1 MSPSQPS
8 PPADRRHEVGLS
20 FDPAAGLLRIGHHER
35 TLAPGSSNRDVLVA
49 YVELTARNRGDRVA
63 NVVEVRHADV
73 EALAQALD
81 LDAAD
86 LGQEIEAVLG
96 ATRAEALKV
105 VTRLRESRVIGG
117 IAKAAT
123 SAAVAGML
131 VTGCSGATSEPARA
145 TTTTAAPTA
154 ATSAAPSASSTT
166 VTADQPVVDGPL
178 TVDEDGVGLIPP
190 ISVDADGTGLI
201 PPASVDAPGGS

>member
-8 PPADRRHEVGLS
+8 PPADRRHEVGLT
-20 FDPAAGLLRIGHHER
+20 FDPVAGLLCIGHHER

-73 EALAQALD
+73 EALALALD

-105 VTRLRESRVIGG
+105 VSRLRESRVIGG

-131 VTGCSGATSEPARA
+131 VAGCSSTTSEPARA
-145 TTTTAAPTA
+145 TTTTSARPTA
-154 ATSAAPSASSTT
+154 TQDP
-166 VTADQPVVDGPL
+166 VDEQPVVDGPL

-190 ISVDADGTGLI
+190 ISIDADGTGLI
-201 PPASVDAPGGS
+201 PPASEDAPR